1 MCYYFIIFP
10 LSVQFL
16 QGLKRPNKLEFIFS
30 VGESSVQKRASK
42 KTICWK
48 TSVNSNINVCE
59 LWRAN
64 DYAHCRVC
72 AGSYVLASCVCLDLL
87 FWFEYSFYR
96 ISAKCLQAV
105 VQIWTVPVIFFFFLH
120 LLWALSISMRWHQH
134 LFMTSGKWLRLVT
147 QLVALSMGVISIL

>member
-16 QGLKRPNKLEFIFS
+16 QGLKRPNKLEFKFS
-30 VGESSVQKRASK
+30 VGESSVQKRASQ

-48 TSVNSNINVCE
+48 TSVNSNINGCE

-72 AGSYVLASCVCLDLL
+72 AGSYVLAPVYVWICFFDLSIHFTESVLNVYKLL
-87 FWFEYSFYR
+87 F
-96 ISAKCLQAV
+96 KCEQY
-105 VQIWTVPVIFFFFLH
+105 Q
-120 LLWALSISMRWHQH
+120 
-134 LFMTSGKWLRLVT
+134 
-147 QLVALSMGVISIL
+147 